1 MEMKENRLEVQTEL
15 NVNMVVEAGAGTG
28 KTTLLIDRLCL
39 AVLVRGIAVEKLVAL
54 TFTEKAAAEIKT
66 RFIFKLQ
73 KLIQT
78 IKLQRVAKQKLDNKE
93 PLTQEE
99 EKAVKESDKTLDLLR
114 EYFMDN
120 APEVI
125 QEPFEK
131 RQEKLEDLWTLR
143 AETAL
148 ARLDRSAIGTIHG
161 FCADI
166 LKAFPLEA
174 GLTPNAEID
183 SGQKSER
190 LFECHWNAFLDV
202 ELGEQAPREE
212 MWRKLLPELSL
223 SDLKN
228 FAREL
233 CSGKIDLYNYWS
245 HAEMLADIC
254 KRKASLAREMST
266 AFLGPKKQLR
276 RSEKA
281 LLWAE
286 KSLLRTVSFLRK
298 APFPPAPEEELPAFP
313 DDPVTG
319 WEEDAHE
326 EAKALVSFAEK
337 VTPEKQQ
344 LFLSAWEL
352 VKDVADRVR
361 GEFSREGILSFD
373 DLIVKT
379 RNLLQK
385 DLYVRRLLKEKYDV
399 LFVDEFQDTDPVQ
412 GELLLFLAEEKT
424 SFASHWKEV
433 KLSAGKLIVVG
444 DPKQSIYRFRG
455 ADITAYELFTD
466 LILKQGGKKCFL
478 QRNFRSV
485 PDIVSTTNAVCS
497 GAMVYE
503 SSFQPAYV
511 PIFPTKPV
519 VKPAVEWLF
528 INLSDEARKY
538 AKEKA
543 DLYRHNQGEQIA
555 RWIEEHVGSMK
566 LSDGRKL
573 SYQDITILSRASTTS
588 GPYVD
593 ALRRHGIPFNV
604 EADKDFYRKQEIH
617 DFLNL
622 LRVVNDPDDHVA
634 LTGVL
639 RSPFGGFTDEE
650 IYQIAKRGELNLSA
664 SSQDLRLVEFYSLLR
679 RLVNQLGRVPLKEF
693 LSGILADTFLPQ
705 SCAVAYDGEQT
716 LANLN
721 RLVLLAE
728 SFCGESAA
736 GLGQF
741 LAKVEDLMKNHPEM
755 LGAPTSDDALDAVSV
770 MTVHKS
776 KGLQFPVVILADLSK
791 KDTGR
796 PSKDGHVFSWQHNM
810 HGLRVGK
817 IRDINLSF
825 LEEEQKKHGR
835 CEEIRVLYVG
845 LTRAEECLVLVADN
859 RKNAS
864 QLSQAFVNCGLFP
877 DGENLKEVLSH
888 SEVSVPVNYLPYR
901 DPEEFIFRSTQ
912 KKQKVLLGPSAS
924 EWKKAFSARQA
935 QYEQMLGEKT
945 MAPSELSGNVL
956 LSEEQRIG
964 AEVGTVCHR
973 ALELLIGRKESDPQK
988 AVSQAALSCAMP
1000 LREEAAAEVVLPFTQ
1015 SELFKQIL
1023 SCEVLAYEM
1032 PFSFV
1037 QENGGITSG
1046 VIDLLLKRADGSVW
1060 AIDYKTDRVHPGG
1073 EGKILEKYRPQLAVY
1088 SQAAQKLFPKQKV
1101 ICSVVLLRTFAALDL

>member
-1 MEMKENRLEVQTEL
+1 MKENRLEVQTEL

-39 AVLVRGIAVEKLVAL
+39 AVLVHGVSVEKLVAL

-73 KLIQT
+73 KLVQT
-78 IKLQRVAKQKLDNKE
+78 IKLQREAKQKRDKNE
-93 PLTQEE
+93 PLTSEE
-99 EKAVKESDKTLDLLR
+99 ENAVKESDKTLDLLR
-114 EYFMDN
+114 GYFTER
-120 APEVI
+120 APEVAH
-125 QEPFEK
+125 EPLEK
-131 RQEKLEDLWTLR
+131 RQEKLEEVWVSR

-183 SGQKSER
+183 SGQKGER
-190 LFECHWNAFLDV
+190 LFESHWNAFLDV

-212 MWRKLLPELSL
+212 VWKKLLPELSL

-233 CSGKIDLYNYWS
+233 CSGKIDHYNYWS
-245 HAEMLADIC
+245 HAETLAQIC
-254 KRKASLAREMST
+254 EHKAVRAKEMST
-266 AFLGPKKQLR
+266 SFLGAKKQLR

-286 KSLLRTVSFLRK
+286 KSLLRTAAFLRK
-298 APFPPAPEEELPAFP
+298 QAIPSVLEEESPSFP
-313 DDPVTG
+313 DALPTG
-319 WEEDAHE
+319 WDEEAHE
-326 EAKALVSFAEK
+326 EAKGLVSFAEK
-337 VTPEKQQ
+337 ITPEKQQ
-344 LFLSAWEL
+344 IFLSAWEL
-352 VKDVADRVR
+352 VKEVAGRIRD
-361 GEFSREGILSFD
+361 EFLREGILSFD

-379 RNLLQK
+379 RNLLQN

-424 SFASHWKEV
+424 SSALHWKDV
-433 KLSAGKLIVVG
+433 KLSRGKLIVVG

-466 LILKQGGKKCFL
+466 LILNQGGKKCFL

-485 PDIVSTTNAVCS
+485 PDIVSTANAVC
-497 GAMVYE
+497 AEVMVHE
-503 SSFQPAYV
+503 PSFQPAYV
-511 PIFPTKPV
+511 PIFPTKPAIS
-519 VKPAVEWLF
+519 PAVEWLF
-528 INLSDEARKY
+528 IHSTDEARKNT
-538 AKEKA
+538 KEKA
-543 DLYRHNQGEQIA
+543 DLYRLNQGEQIA
-555 RWIEEHVGSMK
+555 LWIEEHVGKMK
-566 LSDGRKL
+566 LSNGKKL
-573 SYQDITILSRASTTS
+573 SYQDIVILSRASTTS
-588 GPYVD
+588 GPYID

-622 LRVVNDPDDHVA
+622 LRALNDPNDPVA

-650 IYQIAKRGELNLSA
+650 IYQIAKRGELNFFASTQEGRLS
-664 SSQDLRLVEFYSLLR
+664 DFYALLR
-679 RLVNQLGRVPLKEF
+679 RLSNQLGRVSLKEF
-693 LSGILADTFLPQ
+693 LTELLADIFLPE
-705 SCAVAYDGEQT
+705 SCAAAYDGEQT
-716 LANLN
+716 LASLN

-728 SFCGESAA
+728 GFCGESPA

-796 PSKDGHVFSWQHNM
+796 PTADGHIFSWQHNM

-817 IRDINLSF
+817 IRDVNLSF

-835 CEEIRVLYVG
+835 CEEIRILYVG
-845 LTRAEECLVLVADN
+845 LTRAEERLILVADN
-859 RKNAS
+859 RKNSS
-864 QLSQAFVNCGLFP
+864 QLSQAFLRGGLFP
-877 DGENLKEVLSH
+877 DGDTLVKVLSRP
-888 SEVSVPVNYLPYR
+888 EVSVPVNYLSYR
-901 DPEEFIFRSTQ
+901 DPEEFIFQSAQDKRKIS
-912 KKQKVLLGPSAS
+912 LDPSAE
-924 EWKKAFSARQA
+924 EWKLASSARQA
-935 QYEQMLGEKT
+935 KYEQMIGEKNLT
-945 MAPSELSGNVL
+945 PSELASHVL

-973 ALELLIGRKESDPQK
+973 ALELLVSRKETDPVK
-988 AVSQAALSCAMP
+988 AVHRAACSCSMP
-1000 LREEAAAEVVLPFTQ
+1000 LREEAAAEVILPFVQ
-1015 SELFKQIL
+1015 SDLFKQIL
-1023 SCEVLAYEM
+1023 SCEVLACEM

-1037 QENGGITSG
+1037 QENGGVTSG
-1046 VIDLLLKRADGSVW
+1046 VIDLLVKRADETIW
-1060 AIDYKTDRVHPGG
+1060 ALDYKTDRICPNG
-1073 EGKILEKYRPQLAVY
+1073 EGKILEKYRPQLTVY
-1088 SQAAQKLFPKQKV
+1088 SQAAQKLFPAKKV
-1101 ICSVVLLRTFAALDL
+1101 VCSVVLLRTFAALDL